1 MDATFNSP
9 RNKNMNR
16 NYNNYNNYNNNVSR
30 ALININDIKYDLL
43 KIAEIYDG
51 VLQDGLGHLP
61 IKMFSLYLNDLCKDG
76 FIHSFE
82 LSEFVLKEH
91 SFTYDVNVRITGD
104 RTPKKLK
111 IHVGL
116 YKSAWY
122 DLAKTMKSTLT
133 GYHA

>member
-1 MDATFNSP
+1 MDATFNSTK
-9 RNKNMNR
+9 NKNMNR
-16 NYNNYNNYNNNVSR
+16 TNNVSR

-43 KIAEIYDG
+43 KISEIYDG

-61 IKMFSLYLNDLCKDG
+61 ADMYSLYLNDLCKDG
-76 FIHSFE
+76 FIHSYE
-82 LSEFVLKEH
+82 ISEFVLKEH
-91 SFTYDVNVRITGD
+91 SFTYDVSVRITGD

-116 YKSAWY
+116 YKSAWPE
-122 DLAKTMKSTLT
+122 LARSMKSTLT

>member
-1 MDATFNSP
+1 MDATFNST
-9 RNKNMNR
+9 RTKNMNR
-16 NYNNYNNYNNNVSR
+16 TNNVSR

-43 KIAEIYDG
+43 KISEIYDG

-61 IKMFSLYLNDLCKDG
+61 ADMYSLYLNDLCKDG

-82 LSEFVLKEH
+82 ISEFVLKEH
-91 SFTYDVNVRITGD
+91 SFTYDVSVRITGD

-116 YKSAWY
+116 YKSAWPE
-122 DLAKTMKSTLT
+122 LSKTMKSTLT

>member
-1 MDATFNSP
+1 MKMDATFNTT
-9 RNKNMNR
+9 RNKTQ
-16 NYNNYNNYNNNVSR
+16 YGKGAASVSR

-61 IKMFSLYLNDLCKDG
+61 ADMFSLYLQDLCNDN
-76 FIHSFE
+76 FIHSYE
-82 LSEFVLKEH
+82 ISEFVLKEH
-91 SFTYDVNVRITGD
+91 SFTYDVSVRITGD

-116 YKSAWY
+116 YKSAWPE
-122 DLAKTMKSTLT
+122 LVQTMKSTLT
-133 GYHA
+133 GYHAK